1 MRGEGGGW
9 AVWKGVGR
17 FCFVICALAGIRSA
31 TCSLNPQLY
40 IGGLLRGLGRVV
52 TSGLTVIFFASP
64 GVQRV
69 LELRGHLKGG
79 YANFDAL

>member
-1 MRGEGGGW
+1 M
-9 AVWKGVGR
+9 WKGVGR

-31 TCSLNPQLY
+31 TCSLNTPTVHWG
-40 IGGLLRGLGRVV
+40 I
-52 TSGLTVIFFASP
+52 TSRARPCCDFGPYSYFFFASP

-79 YANFDAL
+79 YAHFDAL

>member
-1 MRGEGGGW
+1 M
-9 AVWKGVGR
+9 
-17 FCFVICALAGIRSA
+17 
-31 TCSLNPQLY
+31 
-40 IGGLLRGLGRVV
+40 

-64 GVQRV
+64 GVQRA